1 MDLLAYLL
9 IFSVV
14 IISLIQAY
22 LDLFPRA
29 KLYQEVCLKRANK
42 KINFFFTNK
51 RLSCLKMLKETYPE
65 YRDKIEKHIVLDR
78 ILKYLGIGVIAAIVL
93 LAVVGVIPYEG
104 SVEELKGSRTQ
115 SITVTKVEGN
125 KTSVST
131 YKNLQEFVK

>member
-1 MDLLAYLL
+1 MDLLVYLL

-51 RLSCLKMLKETYPE
+51 RLSCLKMLKDAYPE

-78 ILKYLGIGVIAAIVL
+78 TLKYIGIGAIAAIVL
-93 LAVVGVIPYEG
+93 LVLVGVIPYEG
-104 SVEELKGSRTQ
+104 SVEHFKGTSRQ
-115 SITVTKVEGN
+115 SITITKTEGN
-125 KTSVST
+125 KTSVKT